1 MLRHWLLLLD
11 PGINELLNS
20 LRAYE
25 RFTGNQIA
33 KIAKEKPEAYNST
46 VRISLVSSFVP
57 TLLTGVFSGLDLSDG
72 SGMNLLDVTAKAW
85 STECLDACAPGLME
99 RLGEPVMSYT
109 VVGNLAS
116 YYVE

>member
-1 MLRHWLLLLD
+1 MLRYWLLLLD
-11 PGINELLNS
+11 PGTNELLDS

-57 TLLTGVFSGLDLSDG
+57 TVLTGVFSGIDLSDG

-85 STECLDACAPGLME
+85 STKCLDACAPGLVK
-99 RLGEPVMSYT
+99 RLGEPVKSHT

-116 YYVE
+116 YFVE

>member
-57 TLLTGVFSGLDLSDG
+57 TLLTGVFSGIDLSDG

-85 STECLDACAPGLME
+85 VHRMFGCMCSWVNGTIGRACDELYSC
-99 RLGEPVMSYT
+99 R
-109 VVGNLAS
+109 
-116 YYVE
+116 

>member
-57 TLLTGVFSGLDLSDG
+57 TLLTG
-72 SGMNLLDVTAKAW
+72 GMNLLDVTAKAW